1 MTSHARLVVVDGA
14 PHAAPMSTADAF
26 AADFNPKVAEALKSA
41 AKIDGHF
48 PAHLGIEVE
57 RAEPGRIVCSLAVR
71 PEHVTP
77 VVGVV
82 HGGVIAALVDHTLSI
97 AVYPLVEVGK
107 WVATVEFKINYLG
120 SVRGGVVRAT
130 GVVERL
136 GKRVAVVR
144 VDVENDGAP
153 VALAQGT
160 LYVRDQPGT

>member
-1 MTSHARLVVVDGA
+1 MPA
-14 PHAAPMSTADAF
+14 PDKL
-26 AADFNPKVAEALKSA
+26 AADFNPKVAEALTSA
-41 AKIDGHF
+41 AKVAGHF
-48 PAHLGIEVE
+48 PAFLGIEVE
-57 RAEPGRIVCSLAVR
+57 SAAPGRIVCTIAVR

-120 SVRGGVVRAT
+120 SVREGVLRAT

-160 LYVRDQPGT
+160 LYVRDQPGA

>member
-1 MTSHARLVVVDGA
+1 MHALDKYAV
-14 PHAAPMSTADAF
+14 
-26 AADFNPKVAEALKSA
+26 DFNPKVAEALKSA
-41 AKIDGHF
+41 ATAPGHF

-57 RAEPGRIVCSLAVR
+57 DAVPGRIVCTLAVR
-71 PEHVTP
+71 PEHLTP

-82 HGGVIAALVDHTLSI
+82 HGGVLAALVDHTLSI

-120 SVRGGVVRAT
+120 SVREGVLRAT
-130 GVVERL
+130 GSVERL

-144 VDVENDGAP
+144 VEVENDGAP

-160 LYVRDQPGT
+160 LYVRDQPGA